1 MISTVTST
9 TVTTITSAT
18 STTST
23 VASLSFAAS
32 LALVSIITLFVLLL
46 QKELATATN
55 TPRLRVLGRTIDVAL
70 VPLFMTFVMV
80 VVARV
85 AEVLR

>member
-9 TVTTITSAT
+9 TVTTITSIT

-23 VASLSFAAS
+23 LTTVSFVAS
-32 LALVSIITLFVLLL
+32 LALVSVITLFVLLV
-46 QKELATATN
+46 QKELVLATD
-55 TPRLRVLGRTIDVAL
+55 TPRLKALGRTLDVA
-70 VPLFMTFVMV
+70 VTPLLMTFAMIL
-80 VVARV
+80 VARV